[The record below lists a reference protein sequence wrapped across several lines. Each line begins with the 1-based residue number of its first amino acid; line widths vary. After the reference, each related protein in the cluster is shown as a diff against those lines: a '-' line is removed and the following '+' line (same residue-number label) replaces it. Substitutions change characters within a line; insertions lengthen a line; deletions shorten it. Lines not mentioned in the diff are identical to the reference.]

1 LGKQTGVTLGRG
13 GRRKGKEERPTT
25 YTQTVPLTTQTKI
38 KESITKEIEKKNDKL
53 SEEQEKKLRKNTK
66 RTTRLAPALYIY
78 IHGGDEGA
86 GGSGSRW
93 CSGRW
98 GFTLNSDMIHT

>member
-1 LGKQTGVTLGRG
+1 MGK
-13 GRRKGKEERPTT
+13 KEKPTT

-38 KESITKEIEKKNDKL
+38 KESITKEIEKKDKL
-53 SEEQEKKLRKNTK
+53 REEQGKKLGKTQK
-66 RTTRLAPALYIY
+66 EPQDLLLHYIY

-86 GGSGSRW
+86 SGSGSRW